1 MSATVAE
8 HQPDCPQELRSRTD
22 LGEQLNRINLV
33 TVFEIIERASLF
45 GQLQNGWLSWQL
57 VSTTGAPEICEE

>member
-8 HQPDCPQELRSRTD
+8 HELDCPQELRSRTD

-33 TVFEIIERASLF
+33 TVVEIIEGALLF
-45 GQLQNGWLSWQL
+45 GQLQNGWLRWQL
-57 VSTTGAPEICEE
+57 ASTTGAPEICEE